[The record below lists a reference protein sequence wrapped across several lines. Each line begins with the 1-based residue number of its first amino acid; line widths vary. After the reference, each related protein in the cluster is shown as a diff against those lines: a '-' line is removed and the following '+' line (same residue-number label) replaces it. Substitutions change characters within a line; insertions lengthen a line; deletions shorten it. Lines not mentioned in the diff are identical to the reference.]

1 MLNKTDVS
9 MLYITIMGMASE
21 GDGNKYWLDYAN
33 NNSLGVSS
41 LANIML
47 DSPGAAKFF
56 GDSLLAGNEKD
67 FVTKIYSIALGNT
80 SDVDGINYWTKAITG
95 GGEFTDSKGNV
106 ISVAS
111 LSKGDLIGAM
121 INSMVNGG
129 SAESKAIFE
138 AKAAAS
144 DYFADATLG
153 KDISGLDEGT
163 TSKLISEINSASDLD
178 KVKSEIDGLK
188 ESIDEAGLNKIALT
202 TENDTITGT
211 EGGDLISGVVSS
223 LASENTLNAG
233 DVIDGG
239 AGSDILKVDLKS
251 NFTGLDSSGVIKGVE
266 KISLLNSG
274 LISRTFDAKG
284 IKDVQTLALNSEKGI
299 EVKNLANIADI
310 ELTNL
315 QAANFNVDSIYADKV
330 LDGSADV
337 QNLKVNG
344 VGAKGASV
352 AITADKIENLSLNA
366 TGKDSF
372 LKDITSKDVSVKGN
386 ANLSLA
392 TGAKTTTLDAS
403 SFGGALDAD
412 LSTSASVTS
421 IKGGNGNDKITI
433 KDVAVNVAIDGG
445 AGNDELVI
453 KGAGTLKPTVAN
465 IEKVTLDATGA
476 LTLAMDNAKD
486 VSELNI
492 KGDKGAV
499 TVVNSNIS
507 SLNFLSTV
515 EGTNAVT
522 IDSENLATINYKA
535 GTEAAEIKGN
545 LTATKATNLT
555 VNTDALANITN
566 TGATLTANSATS
578 MSLNINAEKTAQSLK
593 LSATKLKDLAVVNKS
608 VDGFTIKGDANSLD
622 ALSNLNVT
630 TDGKFSFDTIT
641 GLAGVSTVTLSGA
654 NDKSAVTLGDLGSDK
669 VTQGIALNASGL
681 KGGLEVGNTVTKG
694 SININLNAMSGDAKL
709 GAANSE
715 TDNLSISVNGV
726 EGKFETQA
734 LKAAA
739 STTVSLTNIKGAS
752 TIASLNGATTS
763 LSIENTGDVTISNA
777 SSALEGDFSINA
789 NNANGLTTGVI
800 TANKGAISINAN
812 GVSAITVGN
821 LSAKS
826 SITLNAGDAS
836 TSVKAGDIAADSVN
850 VDLSKVLGTTT
861 VGKIKSD
868 NIIYKA
874 SELSA
879 DTASKIALASK
890 GNIQN
895 FKAEVTGSLGD
906 DKIEL
911 TTAATTSSVTLS
923 GDLGVGNDT
932 VDINETSAV
941 DALKTVNLSGLT
953 NYATST
959 TKLKAAASDTLTF
972 NGGSGDDSVEVSG
985 TAIASLKVIGDFG
998 GGNLDKLTLGT
1009 NATAITGADSA
1020 VIIDI
1025 TKVTNVD
1032 STEINFTNTATD
1044 MSDKALTINGSE
1056 SNDQVTLKLAANTT
1070 KVKVD
1075 GDLGDG
1081 NDTFVFDIGAATAT
1095 SITDIDLIGLK
1106 GVEVGLHGA
1115 DAATAFDFS
1124 TYTGLTTFNA
1134 TTGADNIKLG
1144 KLTESAVVNLGSG
1157 DDKIETGAFTASK
1170 TLTIDSGIGSDY
1182 INISASKVATAADT
1196 KEMVIISDV
1205 AANLKGDTIKFG
1217 TTIAN
1222 AGSITAADQSWDT
1235 DLKTTLKNAI
1245 ATADAN
1251 KLYVV
1256 NITDSAA
1263 GDSKGTYLF
1272 YNGNADQVISVD
1284 DIIVKLSG
1292 VSTTDNLTFTADS
1305 DGTLTIA

>member
-1 MLNKTDVS
+1 
-9 MLYITIMGMASE
+9 
-21 GDGNKYWLDYAN
+21 
-33 NNSLGVSS
+33 
-41 LANIML
+41 
-47 DSPGAAKFF
+47 
-56 GDSLLAGNEKD
+56 
-67 FVTKIYSIALGNT
+67 
-80 SDVDGINYWTKAITG
+80 
-95 GGEFTDSKGNV
+95 
-106 ISVAS
+106 
-111 LSKGDLIGAM
+111 
-121 INSMVNGG
+121 
-129 SAESKAIFE
+129 
-138 AKAAAS
+138 
-144 DYFADATLG
+144 
-153 KDISGLDEGT
+153 
-163 TSKLISEINSASDLD
+163 
-178 KVKSEIDGLK
+178 
-188 ESIDEAGLNKIALT
+188 
-202 TENDTITGT
+202 
-211 EGGDLISGVVSS
+211 
-223 LASENTLNAG
+223 
-233 DVIDGG
+233 

-315 QAANFNVDSIYADKV
+315 QADKFNVDSIYADKV

-386 ANLSLA
+386 ANITLEVKAGVNS
-392 TGAKTTTLDAS
+392 LDAS
-403 SFGGALDAD
+403 ASSGKVSAD
-412 LSTSASVTS
+412 LKAADVKTV
-421 IKGGNGNDKITI
+421 KGGSGDDKFVVGT
-433 KDVAVNVAIDGG
+433 KVANVNVDGG

-453 KGAGTLKPTVAN
+453 KGSGTLKPTVAN
-465 IEKVTLDATGA
+465 VEKVTLDATGA

-555 VNTDALANITN
+555 VNTDALANITS

-641 GLAGVSTVTLSGA
+641 GLVGVSTVTLSGA
-654 NDKSAVTLGDLGSDK
+654 NDKSAVTLGNLGSDK

-681 KGGLEVGNTVTKG
+681 KAGLEVGNTVTKG

-726 EGKFETQA
+726 EGKFETGA

-739 STTVSLTNIKGAS
+739 STTVSLTNVKGAS

-836 TSVKAGDIAADSVN
+836 TSVKAGNIAADSVN

-861 VGKIKSD
+861 VGKITSD

-879 DTASKIALASK
+879 DTEGKIALASK

-959 TKLKAAASDTLTF
+959 TKLQAAANDTLTF

-985 TAIASLKVIGDFG
+985 TTIASLKVIGDFG

-1009 NATAITGADSA
+1009 NTTAITGADSA
-1020 VIIDI
+1020 VTIDI

-1032 STEINFTNTATD
+1032 STEINFTNGATD
-1044 MSDKALTINGSE
+1044 MSDKALTIKGSE
-1056 SNDQVTLKLAANTT
+1056 SNDQVTLKLLAATT
-1070 KVKVD
+1070 KV
-1075 GDLGDG
+1075 
-1081 NDTFVFDIGAATAT
+1081 
-1095 SITDIDLIGLK
+1095 
-1106 GVEVGLHGA
+1106 
-1115 DAATAFDFS
+1115 
-1124 TYTGLTTFNA
+1124 
-1134 TTGADNIKLG
+1134 
-1144 KLTESAVVNLGSG
+1144 
-1157 DDKIETGAFTASK
+1157 
-1170 TLTIDSGIGSDY
+1170 
-1182 INISASKVATAADT
+1182 
-1196 KEMVIISDV
+1196 
-1205 AANLKGDTIKFG
+1205 
-1217 TTIAN
+1217 
-1222 AGSITAADQSWDT
+1222 
-1235 DLKTTLKNAI
+1235 
-1245 ATADAN
+1245 
-1251 KLYVV
+1251 
-1256 NITDSAA
+1256 
-1263 GDSKGTYLF
+1263 
-1272 YNGNADQVISVD
+1272 
-1284 DIIVKLSG
+1284 
-1292 VSTTDNLTFTADS
+1292 
-1305 DGTLTIA
+1305 

>member
-681 KGGLEVGNTVTKG
+681 KGGLSTKSISTTGDIVT
-694 SININLNAMSGDAKL
+694 NLNNTTGTVGL
-709 GAANSE
+709 GSA
-715 TDNLSISVNGV
+715 
-726 EGKFETQA
+726 
-734 LKAAA
+734 
-739 STTVSLTNIKGAS
+739 TTKTGNV
-752 TIASLNGATTS
+752 TIAVNGATNS
-763 LSIENTGDVTISNA
+763 VNTGDLQATAGSVVVNAEGSN
-777 SSALEGDFSINA
+777 G
-789 NNANGLTTGVI
+789 
-800 TANKGAISINAN
+800 
-812 GVSAITVGN
+812 AITVGN
-821 LSAKS
+821 VTAASAS
-826 SITLNAGDAS
+826 INGGNSSGAMTVGNIATTSASITSGSGSTTIGTVAAGSVAIDLSSTLGDVAVGKITSDNVLFNGAKLKDNGTAGTITIDAS
-836 TSVKAGDIAADSVN
+836 TGANFVATVNGGLGKDALTVKGSATTETIKIAGD
-850 VDLSKVLGTTT
+850 LGLGGTTPADQKLT
-861 VGKIKSD
+861 LDLDASTKLSSLDISGLKGLGAATAIDLKNVVVD
-868 NIIYKA
+868 NKLIVDI
-874 SELSA
+874 
-879 DTASKIALASK
+879 K
-890 GNIQN
+890 GNDA
-895 FKAEVTGSLGD
+895 AETITVATPTAT
-906 DKIEL
+906 L
-911 TTAATTSSVTLS
+911 TEIKLS
-923 GDLGVGNDT
+923 GDLDGGENSISIT
-932 VDINETSAV
+932 PTAAAV
-941 DALKTVNLSGLT
+941 ALTTIDLSGLT
-953 NYATST
+953 FTGGSLST
-959 TKLKAAASDTLTF
+959 TITLLA
-972 NGGSGDDSVEVSG
+972 EHIK
-985 TAIASLKVIGDFG
+985 IA
-998 GGNLDKLTLGT
+998 
-1009 NATAITGADSA
+1009 
-1020 VIIDI
+1020 
-1025 TKVTNVD
+1025 
-1032 STEINFTNTATD
+1032 
-1044 MSDKALTINGSE
+1044 TINGSLGADTITVKDE
-1056 SNDQVTLKLAANTT
+1056 NKAVTIDLGDDTAKDIVDLSAVKTTDVTSDAKIAEDLISIANFNTGDSIKFKANIASYTNKGAVDGATLKDAIASANGDVANSVYGFTWKGDTYLVFNTANGSGNLAANDDQL
-1070 KVKVD
+1070 VK
-1075 GDLGDG
+1075 L
-1081 NDTFVFDIGAATAT
+1081 IGT
-1095 SITDIDLIGLK
+1095 SIDLDSLNASNTDIIF
-1106 GVEVGLHGA
+1106 A
-1115 DAATAFDFS
+1115 
-1124 TYTGLTTFNA
+1124 
-1134 TTGADNIKLG
+1134 
-1144 KLTESAVVNLGSG
+1144 
-1157 DDKIETGAFTASK
+1157 
-1170 TLTIDSGIGSDY
+1170 
-1182 INISASKVATAADT
+1182 
-1196 KEMVIISDV
+1196 
-1205 AANLKGDTIKFG
+1205 
-1217 TTIAN
+1217 
-1222 AGSITAADQSWDT
+1222 
-1235 DLKTTLKNAI
+1235 
-1245 ATADAN
+1245 
-1251 KLYVV
+1251 
-1256 NITDSAA
+1256 
-1263 GDSKGTYLF
+1263 
-1272 YNGNADQVISVD
+1272 
-1284 DIIVKLSG
+1284 
-1292 VSTTDNLTFTADS
+1292 
-1305 DGTLTIA
+1305 

>member
-386 ANLSLA
+386 ANITLEVKAGVNS
-392 TGAKTTTLDAS
+392 LDAS
-403 SFGGALDAD
+403 ASSGKVSAD
-412 LSTSASVTS
+412 LKAADVKTV
-421 IKGGNGNDKITI
+421 KGGSGDDKFVVGT
-433 KDVAVNVAIDGG
+433 KVANVNVDGG
-445 AGNDELVI
+445 AGNDELEI
-453 KGAGTLKPTVAN
+453 NGAGTLKPTVAN
-465 IEKVTLDATGA
+465 VEKVTLDATGA

-507 SLNFLSTV
+507 SLNFLSTA

-555 VNTDALANITN
+555 VNTDALANITS
-566 TGATLTANSATS
+566 TGATITANSATS

-709 GAANSE
+709 GAANSI

-812 GVSAITVGN
+812 GVSAISVGN

-861 VGKIKSD
+861 VGKITSD

-879 DTASKIALASK
+879 DTEGKIALASK

-959 TKLKAAASDTLTF
+959 TKLKAAANDTLTF

-1009 NATAITGADSA
+1009 NTTAITGADSA
-1020 VIIDI
+1020 VTIDI

-1044 MSDKALTINGSE
+1044 MSSNALTIKGSE
-1056 SNDQVTLKLAANTT
+1056 SNDQVTLKLAAATT

-1075 GDLGDG
+1075 GDLGNQSGDEFTLDVTSAVASVTHIDLSELSTTKGIIDISALTSALADVKGTKGNDIITLGDKASTAKGEGISIDGGDG
-1081 NDTFVFDIGAATAT
+1081 NDTFVF
-1095 SITDIDLIGLK
+1095 K
-1106 GVEVGLHGA
+1106 
-1115 DAATAFDFS
+1115 DAAKVTAVTD
-1124 TYTGLTTFNA
+1124 
-1134 TTGADNIKLG
+1134 DNSVESSVIKNF
-1144 KLTESAVVNLGSG
+1144 AVG
-1157 DDKIETGAFTASK
+1157 DKIKFDSFDQGKTFVLATEVLNNASATELK
-1170 TLTIDSGIGSDY
+1170 TKFVD
-1182 INISASKVATAADT
+1182 AA
-1196 KEMVIISDV
+1196 
-1205 AANLKGDTIKFG
+1205 
-1217 TTIAN
+1217 
-1222 AGSITAADQSWDT
+1222 ITAVNGLSTVADGDIFAYVNGTDT
-1235 DLKTTLKNAI
+1235 YVVYNKAGGTADKLDAGDIVVKLAGVKVGTDFNLQLIDGELHAVAI
-1245 ATADAN
+1245 A
-1251 KLYVV
+1251 
-1256 NITDSAA
+1256 
-1263 GDSKGTYLF
+1263 
-1272 YNGNADQVISVD
+1272 
-1284 DIIVKLSG
+1284 
-1292 VSTTDNLTFTADS
+1292 
-1305 DGTLTIA
+1305 

>member
-41 LANIML
+41 LANIVL

-153 KDISGLDEGT
+153 KDISGLNEGT

-211 EGGDLISGVVSS
+211 EGGDLISGVVGS

-386 ANLSLA
+386 ANITLEVKAGVNS
-392 TGAKTTTLDAS
+392 LDAS
-403 SFGGALDAD
+403 ASSGKVSAD
-412 LSTSASVTS
+412 LKAADVKTV
-421 IKGGNGNDKITI
+421 KGGSGDDKFVVGT
-433 KDVAVNVAIDGG
+433 KVANVNVDGG
-445 AGNDELVI
+445 AGNDELEI
-453 KGAGTLKPTVAN
+453 NGAGTLKPTVAN
-465 IEKVTLDATGA
+465 VEKVTLDATGA

-507 SLNFLSTV
+507 SLNFLSTA

-555 VNTDALANITN
+555 VNTDALANITS
-566 TGATLTANSATS
+566 TGATITANSATS

-709 GAANSE
+709 GAANSI

-812 GVSAITVGN
+812 GVSAISVGN

-861 VGKIKSD
+861 VGKITSD

-879 DTASKIALASK
+879 DTEGKIALASK

-911 TTAATTSSVTLS
+911 TPQLLLHSGTLS
-923 GDLGVGNDT
+923 GDLGGRNRYCRYKWKLQQYT
-932 VDINETSAV
+932 R
-941 DALKTVNLSGLT
+941 LKTVNLSGLT

-959 TKLKAAASDTLTF
+959 TKLKAAANDTLTF

-1009 NATAITGADSA
+1009 NTTAITGADSA
-1020 VIIDI
+1020 VTIDI

-1044 MSDKALTINGSE
+1044 MSSNALTIKGSE
-1056 SNDQVTLKLAANTT
+1056 SNDQVTLKLAAATT

-1081 NDTFVFDIGAATAT
+1081 NDTFVFNIGAATNTA
-1095 SITDIDLIGLK
+1095 ITDIDLIGLK

-1124 TYTGLTTFNA
+1124 GYTGLTTFNA

-1144 KLTESAVVNLGSG
+1144 TLTESAVVNLGSG

-1170 TLTIDSGIGSDY
+1170 TLKIAGGEGNDTVYIKASVIVTVGTPEFVEITDFSAGDKITFGAAIAYENKGIGQ
-1182 INISASKVATAADT
+1182 
-1196 KEMVIISDV
+1196 
-1205 AANLKGDTIKFG
+1205 GDTLKAAAETILG
-1217 TTIAN
+1217 TSDTAN
-1222 AGSITAADQSWDT
+1222 TVTALRQYDT
-1235 DLKTTLKNAI
+1235 YL
-1245 ATADAN
+1245 
-1251 KLYVV
+1251 LY
-1256 NITDSAA
+1256 NAA
-1263 GDSKGTYLF
+1263 GGSTATLTTSDL
-1272 YNGNADQVISVD
+1272 
-1284 DIIVKLSG
+1284 IVKLSG
-1292 VSTTDNLTFTADS
+1292 TTVNLDSLATSTNDIVFAS
-1305 DGTLTIA
+1305 

>member
-211 EGGDLISGVVSS
+211 EGGDLISGVVGS

-386 ANLSLA
+386 ANITLEVKAGVNS
-392 TGAKTTTLDAS
+392 LDAS
-403 SFGGALDAD
+403 ASSGKVSAD
-412 LSTSASVTS
+412 LKAADVKTV
-421 IKGGNGNDKITI
+421 KGGSGDDKFVVGT
-433 KDVAVNVAIDGG
+433 KVANVNVDGG
-445 AGNDELVI
+445 AGNDELEI
-453 KGAGTLKPTVAN
+453 NGAGTLKPTVAN
-465 IEKVTLDATGA
+465 VEKVTLDATGA

-507 SLNFLSTV
+507 SLNFLSTA

-555 VNTDALANITN
+555 VNTDALANITS
-566 TGATLTANSATS
+566 TGATITANSATS

-709 GAANSE
+709 GAANSI

-812 GVSAITVGN
+812 GVSAISVGN

-861 VGKIKSD
+861 VGKITSD

-879 DTASKIALASK
+879 DTEGKIALASK

-959 TKLKAAASDTLTF
+959 TKLKAAANDTLTF

-1009 NATAITGADSA
+1009 NTTAITGADSA
-1020 VIIDI
+1020 VTIDI

-1044 MSDKALTINGSE
+1044 MSSNALTIKGSE
-1056 SNDQVTLKLAANTT
+1056 SNDQVTLKLAATT

-1081 NDTFVFDIGAATAT
+1081 NDTFVFNIGAATNTA
-1095 SITDIDLIGLK
+1095 ITDIDLIGLK

-1124 TYTGLTTFNA
+1124 GYTGLTTFNA

-1144 KLTESAVVNLGSG
+1144 TLTESAVVNLGSG

-1170 TLTIDSGIGSDY
+1170 TLKIAGGEGNDTFDIKASVIVTVGTPEFVEITDFSAGDKITFGAAIAYENKGIGQ
-1182 INISASKVATAADT
+1182 
-1196 KEMVIISDV
+1196 
-1205 AANLKGDTIKFG
+1205 GDTLKAAAETILG
-1217 TTIAN
+1217 TSDTAN
-1222 AGSITAADQSWDT
+1222 TVYGFTYNNDT
-1235 DLKTTLKNAI
+1235 YL
-1245 ATADAN
+1245 
-1251 KLYVV
+1251 LY
-1256 NITDSAA
+1256 NAA
-1263 GDSKGTYLF
+1263 GGSTATLTTSDL
-1272 YNGNADQVISVD
+1272 
-1284 DIIVKLSG
+1284 IVKLSG
-1292 VSTTDNLTFTADS
+1292 TTVNLDSLATSTNDIVFAS
-1305 DGTLTIA
+1305 

>member
-211 EGGDLISGVVSS
+211 EGGDLISGVVGTAAES
-223 LASENTLNAG
+223 TLNPG
-233 DVIDGG
+233 DKIDGG
-239 AGSDILKVDLKS
+239 AGNDVLKVDLKNNFKGLKDDGYIKNIEKLSLTNSSVS
-251 NFTGLDSSGVIKGVE
+251 N
-266 KISLLNSG
+266 
-274 LISRTFDAKG
+274 RTFDAKG

-507 SLNFLSTV
+507 SLNFLSTA

-681 KGGLEVGNTVTKG
+681 KGGLSTKSISTTGDIVT
-694 SININLNAMSGDAKL
+694 NLNNTTGTVGL
-709 GAANSE
+709 GSA
-715 TDNLSISVNGV
+715 
-726 EGKFETQA
+726 
-734 LKAAA
+734 
-739 STTVSLTNIKGAS
+739 TTKTGNV
-752 TIASLNGATTS
+752 TIAVNGATNS
-763 LSIENTGDVTISNA
+763 VNTGDLQATAGSVVVNAEGSN
-777 SSALEGDFSINA
+777 G
-789 NNANGLTTGVI
+789 
-800 TANKGAISINAN
+800 
-812 GVSAITVGN
+812 AITVGN
-821 LSAKS
+821 VTAASAS
-826 SITLNAGDAS
+826 INGGNSSGAMTVGNIATTSASITSGSGSTTIGTVAAGSVAIDLSSTLGDVAVGKITSDNVLFNGAKLKDNGTAGTITIDAS
-836 TSVKAGDIAADSVN
+836 TGANFVATVNGGLGKDALTVKGSATTETIKIAGD
-850 VDLSKVLGTTT
+850 LGLGGTTPADQKLT
-861 VGKIKSD
+861 LDLDASTKLSSLDISGLKGLGAATAIDLKNVVVD
-868 NIIYKA
+868 NKLIVDI
-874 SELSA
+874 
-879 DTASKIALASK
+879 K
-890 GNIQN
+890 GNDA
-895 FKAEVTGSLGD
+895 AETITVATPTAT
-906 DKIEL
+906 L
-911 TTAATTSSVTLS
+911 TEIKLS
-923 GDLGVGNDT
+923 GDLDGGENSISIT
-932 VDINETSAV
+932 PTAAAV
-941 DALKTVNLSGLT
+941 ALTTIDLSGLT
-953 NYATST
+953 FTGGSLST
-959 TKLKAAASDTLTF
+959 TITLLA
-972 NGGSGDDSVEVSG
+972 EHIK
-985 TAIASLKVIGDFG
+985 IA
-998 GGNLDKLTLGT
+998 
-1009 NATAITGADSA
+1009 
-1020 VIIDI
+1020 
-1025 TKVTNVD
+1025 
-1032 STEINFTNTATD
+1032 
-1044 MSDKALTINGSE
+1044 TINGSLGADTITVKDE
-1056 SNDQVTLKLAANTT
+1056 NKAVTIDLGDDTAKDIVDLSAVKTTDVTSDAKIAEDLISIANFNTGDSIKFKANIASYTNKGAVDGATLKDAIASANGDVANSVYGFTWKGDTYLVFNTANGSGNLAANDDQL
-1070 KVKVD
+1070 VK
-1075 GDLGDG
+1075 L
-1081 NDTFVFDIGAATAT
+1081 IGT
-1095 SITDIDLIGLK
+1095 SIDLDSLNASNTDIIF
-1106 GVEVGLHGA
+1106 A
-1115 DAATAFDFS
+1115 
-1124 TYTGLTTFNA
+1124 
-1134 TTGADNIKLG
+1134 
-1144 KLTESAVVNLGSG
+1144 
-1157 DDKIETGAFTASK
+1157 
-1170 TLTIDSGIGSDY
+1170 
-1182 INISASKVATAADT
+1182 
-1196 KEMVIISDV
+1196 
-1205 AANLKGDTIKFG
+1205 
-1217 TTIAN
+1217 
-1222 AGSITAADQSWDT
+1222 
-1235 DLKTTLKNAI
+1235 
-1245 ATADAN
+1245 
-1251 KLYVV
+1251 
-1256 NITDSAA
+1256 
-1263 GDSKGTYLF
+1263 
-1272 YNGNADQVISVD
+1272 
-1284 DIIVKLSG
+1284 
-1292 VSTTDNLTFTADS
+1292 
-1305 DGTLTIA
+1305 

>member
-386 ANLSLA
+386 ANITLEVKAGVNS
-392 TGAKTTTLDAS
+392 LDAS
-403 SFGGALDAD
+403 ASSGKVSAD
-412 LSTSASVTS
+412 LKAADVKTV
-421 IKGGNGNDKITI
+421 KGGSGDDKFVVGT
-433 KDVAVNVAIDGG
+433 KVANVNVDGG
-445 AGNDELVI
+445 AGNDELEI
-453 KGAGTLKPTVAN
+453 NGAGTLKPTVAN
-465 IEKVTLDATGA
+465 VEKVTLDATGA

-492 KGDKGAV
+492 KGDTGGV
-499 TVVNSNIS
+499 IVLNSNIS

-515 EGTNAVT
+515 EGINAVT

-535 GTEAAEIKGN
+535 GTDAKAAAEASGKVN
-545 LTATKATNLT
+545 ASEATNLT
-555 VNTDALANITN
+555 INLEANTKTTN
-566 TGATLTANSATS
+566 T
-578 MSLNINAEKTAQSLK
+578 NAEVIAE
-593 LSATKLKDLAVVNKS
+593 KS
-608 VDGFTIKGDANSLD
+608 HKY
-622 ALSNLNVT
+622 
-630 TDGKFSFDTIT
+630 
-641 GLAGVSTVTLSGA
+641 
-654 NDKSAVTLGDLGSDK
+654 
-669 VTQGIALNASGL
+669 
-681 KGGLEVGNTVTKG
+681 
-694 SININLNAMSGDAKL
+694 
-709 GAANSE
+709 
-715 TDNLSISVNGV
+715 
-726 EGKFETQA
+726 
-734 LKAAA
+734 
-739 STTVSLTNIKGAS
+739 NIKRG
-752 TIASLNGATTS
+752 
-763 LSIENTGDVTISNA
+763 
-777 SSALEGDFSINA
+777 
-789 NNANGLTTGVI
+789 
-800 TANKGAISINAN
+800 
-812 GVSAITVGN
+812 
-821 LSAKS
+821 
-826 SITLNAGDAS
+826 
-836 TSVKAGDIAADSVN
+836 
-850 VDLSKVLGTTT
+850 
-861 VGKIKSD
+861 
-868 NIIYKA
+868 
-874 SELSA
+874 
-879 DTASKIALASK
+879 
-890 GNIQN
+890 
-895 FKAEVTGSLGD
+895 
-906 DKIEL
+906 
-911 TTAATTSSVTLS
+911 
-923 GDLGVGNDT
+923 
-932 VDINETSAV
+932 
-941 DALKTVNLSGLT
+941 
-953 NYATST
+953 
-959 TKLKAAASDTLTF
+959 
-972 NGGSGDDSVEVSG
+972 
-985 TAIASLKVIGDFG
+985 
-998 GGNLDKLTLGT
+998 
-1009 NATAITGADSA
+1009 
-1020 VIIDI
+1020 
-1025 TKVTNVD
+1025 
-1032 STEINFTNTATD
+1032 
-1044 MSDKALTINGSE
+1044 
-1056 SNDQVTLKLAANTT
+1056 
-1070 KVKVD
+1070 
-1075 GDLGDG
+1075 
-1081 NDTFVFDIGAATAT
+1081 
-1095 SITDIDLIGLK
+1095 
-1106 GVEVGLHGA
+1106 
-1115 DAATAFDFS
+1115 
-1124 TYTGLTTFNA
+1124 
-1134 TTGADNIKLG
+1134 
-1144 KLTESAVVNLGSG
+1144 
-1157 DDKIETGAFTASK
+1157 
-1170 TLTIDSGIGSDY
+1170 
-1182 INISASKVATAADT
+1182 
-1196 KEMVIISDV
+1196 
-1205 AANLKGDTIKFG
+1205 
-1217 TTIAN
+1217 
-1222 AGSITAADQSWDT
+1222 
-1235 DLKTTLKNAI
+1235 
-1245 ATADAN
+1245 
-1251 KLYVV
+1251 
-1256 NITDSAA
+1256 
-1263 GDSKGTYLF
+1263 
-1272 YNGNADQVISVD
+1272 
-1284 DIIVKLSG
+1284 
-1292 VSTTDNLTFTADS
+1292 
-1305 DGTLTIA
+1305 